1 MAEPERV
8 KRFYRDVSVEP
19 REHGFGVLLDGRPIK
34 TAAGSPQTVP
44 NRAMADALAAE
55 WAAQGEELD
64 LAKFR
69 FRDLADYAIDIVGR
83 ERGTTLDKLL
93 GFAETDTLC
102 YRADPEQALYRRQ
115 LEMWEPL
122 LTALEDAENVQLA
135 RVSGI
140 IHRAQP
146 AETLTVLRTR
156 LAALDDFTVAGLLTC
171 TSLAASLCIGLAA
184 LRPDADLDALWDAAN
199 LEELWQAGLWG
210 KDAEAEARLAQRSAE
225 FRRGAEFLRLAA
237 G

>member
-1 MAEPERV
+1 M

>member
-1 MAEPERV
+1 M

-93 GFAETDTLC
+93 AFAETDTLC
-102 YRADPEQALYRRQ
+102 YRADPEEALYRRQ

-122 LTALEDAENVQLA
+122 LTALEDAEGVQLA

-199 LEELWQAGLWG
+199 LEELWQAELWG
-210 KDAEAEARLAQRSAE
+210 QDAEAEARMEQRHAE
-225 FRRGAEFLRLAA
+225 FRRGAEFVRLAA
-237 G
+237 S